1 MPKYKYENKEK
12 REKKDEIEKT
22 ATIESPKIQVDANGR
37 PLFFPHRFPTR
48 HCPYNGF
55 SAPRSSVNIVHS
67 IRSSLFQIRGGVARA
82 TYRFRGMQRL
92 ALEGTYDQEKEQT
105 RKKKVGKEGEV
116 RARQR

>member
-1 MPKYKYENKEK
+1 MPKYKYDNKEK

-22 ATIESPKIQVDANGR
+22 ATIESPKIHPKVDANGR

-82 TYRFRGMQRL
+82 RPTAFEECNGSPSKGR
-92 ALEGTYDQEKEQT
+92 TT
-105 RKKKVGKEGEV
+105 KKKNRRERRKWARRV
-116 RARQR
+116 R